1 MLRYFRIN
9 DPYRL
14 IGVLVLMVLAGLP
27 LLIDLPSLTIR
38 EINDLVVGEGIGSSV
53 LYVDLVDRTP
63 PLQALLGGVMHFL
76 FGRAMLPR
84 HLFALVLLFF
94 QAAYFGILLINNRA
108 YHEST
113 YVPSFIFGFL
123 CFFSFDVLS
132 LSPEVMAS
140 TLVLVSL
147 NNIFKEIEF
156 RVDRD
161 SIRLNLGIFL
171 GLASLIV
178 FSYSVFLPGAI
189 LILVLFARTSLR
201 KISLVI
207 LGFVLTH
214 GIVITFYYYLGNLP
228 DLWRNFYAAN
238 LSQAGWSL
246 IDFRS
251 LLYLGVLPLFYLV
264 LSMFMLNRDAH
275 FTRYQ
280 TQIFQVLFLWWGVA
294 ALELFLHPGLVP
306 NNFIT
311 LLPPLAYFIS
321 HYLLLIRRKRIAEFM
336 VWLLIAGL
344 LSVNYASQE
353 GRISSVNYAGL
364 FPAPSAYQ
372 GSVRGKRVM
381 IVGSDMGLFAENQ
394 LAGGFWDW
402 PLSKPYFE
410 HPDYY
415 ENLIRIHSAFQKD
428 APEIIVDELGLMPP
442 ILERLPRIQKMYQR
456 EGSIYRLR

>member
-1 MLRYFRIN
+1 VLRYFRIN

-14 IGVLVLMVLAGLP
+14 LGVLVLMVLASLP
-27 LLIDLPSLTIR
+27 LLIDLPSLTIQ
-38 EINDLVVGEGIGSSV
+38 EISDLVVGERIGDGI
-53 LYVDLVDRTP
+53 LYVDFVDRTP
-63 PLQALLGGVMHFL
+63 PLLALLDGGMNFL

-84 HLFALVLLFF
+84 HLFALLLLFF

-108 YHEST
+108 YNEST

-178 FSYSVFLPGAI
+178 FSYSIFLLGAI

-201 KISLVI
+201 KISLVV

-214 GIVITFYYYLGNLP
+214 GIVITCYYYLGSLQ

-238 LSQAGWSL
+238 LSQAGWLL

-251 LLYLGVLPLFYLV
+251 LLYLGILPLFYLL
-264 LSMFMLNRDAH
+264 LSMFTLNRDAH

-294 ALELFLHPGLVP
+294 ALELFLHPGLAP

-336 VWLLIAGL
+336 VWILIVGL
-344 LSVNYASQE
+344 LAVNFAS
-353 GRISSVNYAGL
+353 RYHRFTTISYAGL

-372 GSVRGKRVM
+372 ESVQGKRVM
-381 IVGSDMGLFAENQ
+381 VVGNDIGLYAHNR

-402 PLSKPYFE
+402 PLSRPYFE

-415 ENLIRIHSAFQKD
+415 ENLIRIHKAFQKD
-428 APEIIVDELGLMPP
+428 APEVIVDEQGLMPP
-442 ILERLPRIQKMYQR
+442 IFERLPRIKALYFQ
-456 EGSIYRLR
+456 EGALYKLR

>member
-14 IGVLVLMVLAGLP
+14 LGVLVLMVLASLP
-27 LLIDLPSLTIR
+27 LLIDFPSLTIQ
-38 EINDLVVGEGIGSSV
+38 EISDLVVGERIGSSV

-63 PLQALLGGVMHFL
+63 PLLALLDGAMNFL

-108 YHEST
+108 YNEST
-113 YVPSFIFGFL
+113 YVPSFLFGFL

-161 SIRLNLGIFL
+161 SIRLNMGIFL

-178 FSYSVFLPGAI
+178 FSYSIFLLGAI
-189 LILVLFARTSLR
+189 LILVLFARTSFR
-201 KISLVI
+201 KISLLI
-207 LGFVLTH
+207 LGFMLTH
-214 GIVITFYYYLGNLP
+214 GIVITYYYYLGNLP

-246 IDFRS
+246 IDFHS
-251 LLYLGVLPLFYLV
+251 LLYLGILPLFYLV

-280 TQIFQVLFLWWGVA
+280 TQIFQVLFLWWAVA
-294 ALELFLHPGLVP
+294 ALELFLHPGLAP

-344 LSVNYASQE
+344 LTVNYVSRD
-353 GRISSVNYAGL
+353 GRISHINYTGL
-364 FPAPSAYQ
+364 FPARSTYHD
-372 GSVRGKRVM
+372 SVQGKRVM
-381 IVGSDMGLFAENQ
+381 VVGTDIGLFANNQ

-402 PLSKPYFE
+402 PLSRPYFE

-415 ENLIRIHSAFQKD
+415 ENLIRIHAAFQKD
-428 APEIIVDELGLMPP
+428 APEIIVDEQGLMPP
-442 ILERLPRIQKMYQR
+442 VLQRLPRIQRMYQQ
-456 EGSIYRLR
+456 EGAIYRLR